1 MKFLDK
7 PLSLQYLK
15 SMTKPSF
22 SEALK
27 DYKALLVVGLG
38 SGLVPAAPGTWGTAM
53 GVLLALPVHYLLGPI
68 PLLMLGLVLFAV
80 GIPLCDYYVKKYE
93 REEDPSEAVI
103 DEIAAIWIVL
113 AFAPLTIGHFLIAF
127 LLFRIFDIFKPWPVS
142 LADRHCKG
150 GIGVMLDDLLAAGY
164 AILCVTILFNIYDLV
179 GQPVP

>member
-1 MKFLDK
+1 MPK
-7 PLSLQYLK
+7 P
-15 SMTKPSF
+15 TF
-22 SEALK
+22 SESLK

-38 SGLVPAAPGTWGTAM
+38 SGLAQPAPGTWGTLA
-53 GVLLALPVHYLLGPI
+53 GLILALPVHYLLGPI

-80 GIPLCDYYVKKYE
+80 GIPLCDYYTKKYQ

-113 AFAPLTIGHFLIAF
+113 AFAPLTLGHFLIAF
-127 LLFRIFDIFKPWPVS
+127 LLFRIFDILKPWPVS

-164 AILCVTILFNIYDLV
+164 AILCESILFQIYDLV
-179 GQPVP
+179 AQPQPY